1 MDNTHAS
8 SARITGI
15 YRYPVKGL
23 TPEPLPHAELKIGE
37 TLRSDRRYAIENGPS
52 GFDPSA
58 PKWLPK
64 PHFLMLQRDE
74 WLAPLR
80 AHFDDDSHVHE
91 AGAPQAGATGRI
103 AAEIAA
109 RLGHDAG
116 RAEAACRTDAAGVG
130 HGVSAAGQRRCVGF
144 DDPARPREGA
154 ALGARQPRCAPIMTM
169 GIVARV
175 MAGMGRMR
183 VT

>member
-1 MDNTHAS
+1 MDTTHTS

-23 TPEPLPHAELKIGE
+23 TPEALPHAELKIGE

-52 GFDPSA
+52 GFDPAA

-80 AHFDDDSHVHE
+80 AHFDDDSHVV
-91 AGAPQAGATGRI
+91 ASPLLAPPTFHSSTCELPERDRSDTSFPPVPAFPIGPDP
-103 AAEIAA
+103 
-109 RLGHDAG
+109 H
-116 RAEAACRTDAAGVG
+116 ACDCCLVDNT
-130 HGVSAAGQRRCVGF
+130 
-144 DDPARPREGA
+144 
-154 ALGARQPRCAPIMTM
+154 
-169 GIVARV
+169 
-175 MAGMGRMR
+175 
-183 VT
+183 